1 MANYTDIYRKPL
13 MTDETGKA
21 IANKLGGTEI
31 SSQGYNTSEYYRKPQ
46 LTDETAREILAKL
59 DSCAPIKV
67 NFTKLDEPSTDTFGN
82 IFTCDMSID
91 DMITNHQAGKKIYAT
106 VSNDN
111 ETFYDGD
118 ILELINAG
126 DRVVQNHETSDFVRG
141 AMFWMICVHESAGMY
156 SMNLIG
162 KIEDNQDVWYW
173 ASEPWNNT

>member
-1 MANYTDIYRKPL
+1 MSNYTDTFRKPA
-13 MTDETGKA
+13 MTDETGIA
-21 IANKLGGTEI
+21 IAEKLGGDTASE
-31 SSQGYNTSEYYRKPQ
+31 YKVNTSAEFRKAPMS
-46 LTDETAREILAKL
+46 DETAREILAKL

-67 NFTKLDEPSTDTFGN
+67 NFTKLDEPSPDPFGN

-91 DMITNHQAGKKIYAT
+91 DIITNYQAGKKIYAT

-141 AMFWMICVHESAGMY
+141 AMFWMIRVHESAGMY
-156 SMNLIG
+156 STNLIG

-173 ASEPWNNT
+173 AGEPWDNT